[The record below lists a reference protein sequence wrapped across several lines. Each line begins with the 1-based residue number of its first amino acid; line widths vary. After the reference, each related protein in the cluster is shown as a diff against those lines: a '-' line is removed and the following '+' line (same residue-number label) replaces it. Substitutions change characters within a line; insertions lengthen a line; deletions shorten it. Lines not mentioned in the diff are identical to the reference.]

1 MRSDSPPLSND
12 DVENPQSARG
22 NGQESV
28 NESAQR
34 VYRALAYGGER
45 PRHSHH
51 VDASTDLRCAG
62 TAGLILG
69 GINGTLYS
77 KTPALFTL
85 ASGAQWMVIS
95 GTFAG
100 TSTVAP

>member
-1 MRSDSPPLSND
+1 MRSDSPPLSHDN
-12 DVENPQSARG
+12 VEDAQSARE
-22 NGQESV
+22 NGHESV
-28 NESAQR
+28 NESGQR

-51 VDASTDLRCAG
+51 VDPSTDLRCAG

-100 TSTVAP
+100 TSTVAR